1 MLNNVFLKTFR
12 DNRKSFLFWA
22 IGTSALIIL
31 TVLFFPQ
38 VSDIPELSEIFDK
51 ESAIASVFMGGFT
64 DMTSPE
70 GYLNSQLFAM
80 AIPLI
85 LIIFSINR
93 CSGTIATEEDRGTLD
108 VLLSHPISRLR
119 VISEKLIAILLESVF
134 LSVVI
139 FVSVVIGASMVKMD
153 LSITGPLSVTIST
166 LLLST
171 LFGTL
176 ALAVTA
182 VNGKRGIAIGIS
194 GGIGVLTYFI
204 YALTPLTET
213 LKHGS
218 KISPW
223 HYYINADPLSN
234 GLNLVH
240 AGTLISITIL
250 FSTIALFMFNK
261 RDISV

>member
-1 MLNNVFLKTFR
+1 M
-12 DNRKSFLFWA
+12 
-22 IGTSALIIL
+22 
-31 TVLFFPQ
+31 
-38 VSDIPELSEIFDK
+38 VSDIPELSEIFD
-51 ESAIASVFMGGFT
+51 EETAVASIFMGGFT

-80 AIPLI
+80 AIPLL
-85 LIIFSINR
+85 LIIFSIN
-93 CSGTIATEEDRGTLD
+93 CYSGTIATEEDRGTLD

-134 LSVVI
+134 LSIVI
-139 FVSVVIGASMVKMD
+139 WLSVVIGAAMVKMD
-153 LSITGPLSVTIST
+153 LSIAGPLSVTVSA

-171 LFGTL
+171 TFGAL
-176 ALAVTA
+176 ALAATA
-182 VNGKRGIAIGIS
+182 MNGKRGIAIGIS
-194 GGIGVLTYFI
+194 GGVGFLTYFV
-204 YALTPLTET
+204 YALAPLSET

-223 HYYINADPLSN
+223 HYYITADPLSN

-240 AGTLISITIL
+240 AGILISITIL
-250 FSTIALFMFNK
+250 FCAIALFMFNK